1 MTPLRIVQINT
12 VDVAGGAAK
21 VARKLHEKFRER
33 GHSSTLVV
41 GWKQSSDPDVV
52 EIDNRDAG
60 RGFRGRALRILE
72 ARGRQYLDHPGS
84 HRVPALVGGDWD
96 VMHAHNLHGGYFD
109 LAALADLSRRAPL
122 VLTMHDMWLV
132 TGHCGYS
139 CGCNRWQIG
148 CGSCP
153 DLTLYPAIPRDAT
166 MINLRRKAHLLGDLD
181 LSVTSPA
188 RWALDLAQRSY
199 FRSMTT
205 RHIPNPVDTRF
216 FRPGDQSA
224 ARAAL
229 GLPGDRPI
237 VLLPA
242 RLAFDNEYKAAW
254 MLEEAVKALRD
265 RNVLGVAFGAKDA
278 EPHEG
283 LRILAES
290 FDEARIAE
298 AYRAAD
304 VVVYPSRAETSP
316 LAIVEALATERP
328 VVATDVG
335 GVSELLDDGRN
346 GLVVKPGDAT
356 GFARAVRT
364 LIDSSDL
371 ARRLAQAGF
380 AEVRERNDLDHVVDA
395 WLAFYEELRDG
406 FGRPRESGR
415 EPISDRGRDSSRS
428 RPATRA

>member
-1 MTPLRIVQINT
+1 
-12 VDVAGGAAK
+12 
-21 VARKLHEKFRER
+21 
-33 GHSSTLVV
+33 
-41 GWKQSSDPDVV
+41 
-52 EIDNRDAG
+52 
-60 RGFRGRALRILE
+60 
-72 ARGRQYLDHPGS
+72 
-84 HRVPALVGGDWD
+84 
-96 VMHAHNLHGGYFD
+96 
-109 LAALADLSRRAPL
+109 
-122 VLTMHDMWLV
+122 MHDMWLV

-188 RWALDLAQRSY
+188 RWALDLAGASY
-199 FRSMTT
+199 MRSMTP

-216 FRPGDQSA
+216 FRPGERSD
-224 ARAAL
+224 ARKAL
-229 GLPGDRPI
+229 GLPQDRPI

-346 GLVVKPGDAT
+346 GLVVKPGDAAD
-356 GFARAVRT
+356 FARAVRR
-364 LIDSSDL
+364 LIDSSEL

-415 EPISDRGRDSSRS
+415 QPISDRGRNSSRS
-428 RPATRA
+428 RPATRT

>member
-109 LAALADLSRRAPL
+109 LAALAGLSRRAPL

-153 DLTLYPAIPRDAT
+153 DLTLYPAVPRDAT
-166 MINLRRKAHLLGDLD
+166 RTNLRRKAHLLGDLD

-188 RWALDLAQRSY
+188 RWALDLAAASY
-199 FRSMTT
+199 MRSMTP

-216 FRPGDQSA
+216 FRPGDRTD
-224 ARAAL
+224 ARKAL
-229 GLPGDRPI
+229 GLPQDRPI

-265 RNVLGVAFGAKDA
+265 RNVLGVAFGAEDA

-346 GLVVKPGDAT
+346 GLVVKPGDAA

-371 ARRLAQAGF
+371 ARRLAQAGL

-395 WLAFYEELRDG
+395 WLAFYEELRDA

-415 EPISDRGRDSSRS
+415 EPISDRGRGSSRS